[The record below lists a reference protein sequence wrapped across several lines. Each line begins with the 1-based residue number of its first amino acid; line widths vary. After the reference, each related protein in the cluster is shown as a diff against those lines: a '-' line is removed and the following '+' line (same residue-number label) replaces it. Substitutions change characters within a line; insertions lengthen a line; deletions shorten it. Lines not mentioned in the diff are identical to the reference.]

1 MGRFSLAFPRKKKKE
16 RRNVTITYNEKEKEK
31 QNNEIYTCIHR
42 DNSRPIPSIRI
53 HERPG
58 FEKKK
63 KRKRKKSKQEVVSVA
78 QSYRIKHKRED
89 TLLR

>member
-1 MGRFSLAFPRKKKKE
+1 MEKKKK
-16 RRNVTITYNEKEKEK
+16 NI
-31 QNNEIYTCIHR
+31 EIYMYT
-42 DNSRPIPSIRI
+42 
-53 HERPG
+53 PG
-58 FEKKK
+58 KFKTNLPYVSTKDLGLRKK

>member
-1 MGRFSLAFPRKKKKE
+1 MKKRKKNKTT
-16 RRNVTITYNEKEKEK
+16 R
-31 QNNEIYTCIHR
+31 YTHVYTGIIQDQYLPYVSTKDLGLR
-42 DNSRPIPSIRI
+42 
-53 HERPG
+53 
-58 FEKKK
+58 KKK

>member
-31 QNNEIYTCIHR
+31 QNIEIYTCIHR

-63 KRKRKKSKQEVVSVA
+63 KKKKKEVEA
-78 QSYRIKHKRED
+78 RGG
-89 TLLR
+89 